1 VQVPQEGLIEVPHD
15 SAEYWDVVEQFK
27 KPPNTETAQGN
38 TDRKGMHDAWWEDRL
53 LFLSNVSCHIDSKRS
68 FCPDRLG
75 TNTTKV
81 EQRLFS
87 AGTRVTKL
95 QRIQSEL
102 ALDPSA
108 QKDNDT
114 TNHKSSPFRL
124 FLQLLLTWHAPLT
137 HADPDLF
144 TYFDSQ
150 KRRIAKTPGAKD
162 AKGEVIRVKGWHGT
176 SSFPA
181 QNIYLDKQDGFM

>member
-27 KPPNTETAQGN
+27 KPPNPETAQGN
-38 TDRKGMHDAWWEDRL
+38 SDRKGMHDAWWEDRL

-124 FLQLLLTWHAPLT
+124 FLQLLLTSSGMHHSRTQAM
-137 HADPDLF
+137 
-144 TYFDSQ
+144 S
-150 KRRIAKTPGAKD
+150 D
-162 AKGEVIRVKGWHGT
+162 AVDNAEVMLSCITRKYKESASESPST
-176 SSFPA
+176 
-181 QNIYLDKQDGFM
+181 Q